1 MKIPVVVL
9 LLLITVSAFS
19 QRTLRDSLYGGKLK
33 ADTGKTF
40 VSKDTGKYVA
50 PMRNEAISSQP
61 QAGQQ
66 NNATTG
72 SGAASTAGMIKLDE
86 SMPDSLNKL
95 FYSKQKL
102 WKRFIE
108 SNTQIIS
115 QQADDTKKVKKCT
128 YQVDV
133 EYEIGINGKVSTKSV
148 TCNPPNEFL
157 TEQVTEMMK
166 RTPVLSPP
174 IYSDGKPRPLA
185 ATQPITIVKK

>member
-1 MKIPVVVL
+1 MKAYFLVFGAL
-9 LLLITVSAFS
+9 LAIQSMGQS
-19 QRTLRDSLYGGKLK
+19 RLRDSLYGGKIK

-40 VSKDTGKYVA
+40 VSKDTSRYVA
-50 PMRNEAISSQP
+50 PLRNEAVSSQP
-61 QAGQQ
+61 QPGEQNKPAG
-66 NNATTG
+66 NN
-72 SGAASTAGMIKLDE
+72 SNNTAGMIKLDE

-115 QQADDTKKVKKCT
+115 QAADDTKKVKKGS

-133 EYEIGINGKVSTKSV
+133 EYEIGINGRITTKSV

-157 TEQVTEMMK
+157 TEQVTDLMK
-166 RTPVLSPP
+166 RAPVLSPP
-174 IYSDGKPRPLA
+174 IYSDGKPRPLP